1 MEEYQYNVSDFK
13 GPLDL
18 LLYLI
23 EKNKVDIYNIP
34 IVEITDQFNEYVNQI
49 DVFDV
54 NYGSKFFVM
63 AATLLQIKSRHLLPK
78 PAKTEAT
85 EEETPEEA
93 LIRQLVEYKKMKGV
107 SQVVGTLWEQ
117 RSLMLDRQRTPM
129 TCETKFAG
137 TIDRQALY
145 EAFQVVYQSLKEQKP
160 VEIRLR
166 HEVYSVDECMQRVT
180 YILRSSRRPTAVLEV
195 FRSCCSKVEL
205 VVTFLAVLEL
215 LKLGRCHT
223 ISDGEDG
230 NTVALRYMYKG
241 NA

>member
-1 MEEYQYNVSDFK
+1 MEEYQYKVSDFK

-78 PAKTEAT
+78 PAKAEAE

-93 LIRQLVEYKKMKGV
+93 LIRQLVEYKRMKGV
-107 SQVVGTLWEQ
+107 SQVVGSLWEQ

-129 TCETKFAG
+129 ACETKFTG
-137 TIDRQALY
+137 VIDRQALY

-160 VEIRLR
+160 AEIRLR

-180 YILRSSRRPTAVLEV
+180 YILRRSQRPTAVLDV
-195 FRSCCSKVEL
+195 FRSCRSKVEL

-223 ISDGEDG
+223 VSEGEDG